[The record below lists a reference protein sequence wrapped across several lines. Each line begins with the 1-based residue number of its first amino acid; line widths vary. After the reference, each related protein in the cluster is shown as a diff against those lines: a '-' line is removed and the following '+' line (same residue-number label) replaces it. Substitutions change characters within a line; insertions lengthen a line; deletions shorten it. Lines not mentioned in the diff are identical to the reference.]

1 MAKRKI
7 EVYSA
12 GCPCCLEAIKEIQA
26 EACDSCDVQVKD
38 MHDPAVAAEAKA
50 HGIKRVPAVVINGK
64 LADCCEVRGVD
75 LVQLR
80 SLGLGQPLS

>member
-12 GCPCCLEAIKEIQA
+12 GCPCCDEALKEIQA
-26 EACDSCDVQVKD
+26 AACPSREVQVKD
-38 MHDPAVAAEAKA
+38 MHDPAVAAEARRK
-50 HGIKRVPAVVINGK
+50 GIHRVPAVVINGR
-64 LADCCEVRGVD
+64 LADCCQAGRVD

-80 SLGLGQPLS
+80 GLGLGQP